1 MAKDSG
7 LYNSVAPLKN
17 VSALVALIN
26 RVQKRPH
33 GFPGLACYYGPSG
46 FGKTTAGVYGANR
59 FDAHLVQVKS
69 VWTSRKFCEAI
80 LTDLGVKPKRTIADM
95 VDQISDELARSGR
108 PLLID
113 EADFLVQRKMVEIVR
128 DIYESSGA
136 AIVLI
141 GEELLPQKLQAW
153 ERFHGRILD
162 WVAAEPGTIEDLNHL
177 AEIYCPNVTLGDDLR
192 QHLLHQSNRS
202 IRRISINLSRVHE
215 VAQVKG
221 LDHIDMKTWGKADF
235 FTGSAPEPRRDLG
248 ATALRRRV
256 A

>member
-17 VSALVALIN
+17 VSALVALID
-26 RVQKRPH
+26 RVQRRPH

-46 FGKTTAGVYGANR
+46 FGKTTAGVYGANQ

-69 VWTSRKFCEAI
+69 VWTARKFCEAI
-80 LTDLGVKPKRTIADM
+80 LADLSVKPQRTIADM

-162 WVAAEPGTIEDLNHL
+162 WVAAEPGSIDDVNHL
-177 AEIYCPNVTLGDDLR
+177 AKIYCPGVELAEDLR
-192 QHLLHQSNRS
+192 QHLLQRSNLS
-202 IRRISINLSRVHE
+202 IRRICVNLLRVHE
-215 VAQVKG
+215 VARTKG
-221 LDHIDMKTWGKADF
+221 VDHFDMKGWGKTDF
-235 FTGSAPEPRRDLG
+235 FTGSAPDPRRNLG
-248 ATALRRRV
+248 GAAQRRRV
-256 A
+256 V

>member
-17 VSALVALIN
+17 VSALVALID

-46 FGKTTAGVYGANR
+46 FGKSTAGIYGANR
-59 FDAHLVQVKS
+59 FDAHIVQVKS
-69 VWTSRKFCEAI
+69 VWTARKFCEAI
-80 LTDLGVKPKRTIADM
+80 LTDLSIKPQRTIADM
-95 VDQISDELARSGR
+95 VDQISEDLAKSGR

-162 WVAAEPGTIEDLNHL
+162 WVAAEPGSLEDVNHL
-177 AEIYCPNVTLGDDLR
+177 ARIYCPGVALADDLR
-192 QHLLHQSNRS
+192 QHLLHQSARS
-202 IRRISINLSRVHE
+202 IRRICINLSRVHE
-215 VAQVKG
+215 AAQVRG
-221 LDHIDMKTWGKADF
+221 LDHVDLKAWGKADF
-235 FTGSAPEPRRDLG
+235 FSGTAPDPRRDLG
-248 ATALRRRV
+248 ALRTRRV